1 MNQHHVQEAYLESF
15 RDSKTGKVWVYSKTT
30 GEKFQKSTKHCT
42 AEIDFQSAQLEKAQ
56 NDIVESPGITALK
69 QLQLKGSISDAEY
82 HLISQWTALHLIR
95 NIKMR
100 RVFEESGQD
109 YETEFAEEFR
119 KELAFSKS
127 YLCFV
132 HDYKCSGINFFV
144 TSDHPIVEFDCL
156 GDIVRFFV
164 LSPQRLLQFSS
175 RNDVFSHEKE
185 SIEDIVNS
193 MLWASSSEIFSHRS
207 DVDIEKLK
215 TISEKWNMTPRLE
228 TQRIFNL
235 QSPMRKVLEVFPG
248 AQRALFRRYHIGG
261 CSSCGFSPDE
271 TLAQVC
277 ARNGNLDV
285 AEVLAH
291 IQSSHE
297 QDAKV
302 LISPAELAGLL
313 QRDQS
318 VKLVDVRSREEF
330 EAVNIAGSVLLSQDV
345 MRELMASGSN
355 TNPVV
360 VIDHAGKN
368 GLDAAAYFMGH
379 GLQNVRCLR
388 GGIDAWAQ
396 EVEPKMRRYKLG

>member
-1 MNQHHVQEAYLESF
+1 MN
-15 RDSKTGKVWVYSKTT
+15 
-30 GEKFQKSTKHCT
+30 
-42 AEIDFQSAQLEKAQ
+42 
-56 NDIVESPGITALK
+56 
-69 QLQLKGSISDAEY
+69 IS
-82 HLISQWTALHLIR
+82 
-95 NIKMR
+95 
-100 RVFEESGQD
+100 
-109 YETEFAEEFR
+109 
-119 KELAFSKS
+119 
-127 YLCFV
+127 
-132 HDYKCSGINFFV
+132 
-144 TSDHPIVEFDCL
+144 
-156 GDIVRFFV
+156 
-164 LSPQRLLQFSS
+164 
-175 RNDVFSHEKE
+175 
-185 SIEDIVNS
+185 
-193 MLWASSSEIFSHRS
+193 
-207 DVDIEKLK
+207 
-215 TISEKWNMTPRLE
+215 
-228 TQRIFNL
+228 L
-235 QSPMRKVLEVFPG
+235 QSPMSTVLEKFPG

-302 LISPAELAGLL
+302 LISPAELAELI
-313 QRDQS
+313 QKDKTI
-318 VKLVDVRSREEF
+318 KLVDVRSREEF

-396 EVEPKMRRYKLG
+396 EVDAKMRRYKLG